1 MRFPNHPAG
10 QYWVTFYQIPAYK
23 VFLYQHRIGP
33 GISRD
38 CSSSPKHIAPAACL
52 PIFLT
57 IVGFYAKIQSIKKE
71 EIDTF
76 FYTNFPKK
84 IKTTIS
90 KLCMKKG

>member
-1 MRFPNHPAG
+1 MRFPNHPDG
-10 QYWVTFYQIPAYK
+10 QYWVTFLPNPCIQGLLIPT
-23 VFLYQHRIGP
+23 LYWPRYFERLQLR
-33 GISRD
+33 
-38 CSSSPKHIAPAACL
+38 PKTYSACL